1 MWRTR
6 QHLVIAMSNRR
17 QAPAKPKPG
26 TKYPLLI
33 YRDLANR
40 FRPAAILMFV
50 AGLVAQI
57 PRFIP
62 EARLEGTILSYEQL
76 SLLGALLLLIGL
88 ALWIAAIYRER
99 RAYVQCRAEGL
110 RIRTAGSKI
119 TVPYNTINVV
129 KPVRFGDV
137 FPRESLKGGLLR
149 FARSHLSET
158 AVEVVVSQPPIP
170 LEKLRRRLNTLVLSP
185 REQGFIFLVAYPT
198 KLTMEIDNYLEQ
210 TRRMYDADS
219 QRYLDP
225 IERASYVS
233 SGRRP
238 GRDG

>member
-1 MWRTR
+1 
-6 QHLVIAMSNRR
+6 MSNRT

-76 SLLGALLLLIGL
+76 SWLGALLLLIGL

-129 KPVRFGDV
+129 KPVRVGDL
-137 FPRESLKGGLLR
+137 FPRESLKGNLR
-149 FARSHLSET
+149 FARSHLAET
-158 AVEVVVSQPPIP
+158 AVEMVISQPPIP
-170 LEKLRRRLNTLVLSP
+170 MEKLRRRLHPLVLSP
-185 REQGFIFLVAYPT
+185 REQGFVFLVAYPT

-225 IERASYVS
+225 IERAAYVS